1 MMEIFSND
9 IPLKDQRD
17 KISEAVQRAV
27 GDRPGDWEAE
37 IHSSSW
43 VVTLTGPNEFHWE
56 HEFFG
61 PEEQDPEFVKKTVEE
76 ALSSTLTISGR
87 G

>member
-1 MMEIFSND
+1 MLEIFSND

-17 KISEAVQRAV
+17 KISEAVQSAV
-27 GDRPGDWEAE
+27 GARPGDWEAE

-61 PEEQDPEFVKKTVEE
+61 PDEQDPEFIRETVEE
-76 ALSSTLTISGR
+76 GLAASLTTTSAE
-87 G
+87 